1 MAPRGCPPAP
11 LGVPGAVGAGGGVPV
26 AWVRA
31 LPPVKSPLLDS
42 AQTVVLGRIKEFQ
55 LKVAAPGIE
64 ATFKVRWRDAALGP
78 SSWYR
83 RALGGHR
90 LHCERW
96 HVRLMRSD
104 RTEMV
109 SLPRSP
115 RVGLSCF
122 CLLSSPC
129 LRPVCACMCPLIQIN
144 PCAGSRDGGGS
155 GGQELPVT
163 TSRVASRVAR
173 MTNPIAV

>member
-31 LPPVKSPLLDS
+31 LPLVKSPLLNS

-129 LRPVCACMCPLIQIN
+129 LRSVCACMCPLIQIN

-163 TSRVASRVAR
+163 TSRVASSG
-173 MTNPIAV
+173 

>member
-31 LPPVKSPLLDS
+31 LPPVKSPLILLNS
-42 AQTVVLGRIKEFQ
+42 AQTVVLGRKKEFQ
-55 LKVAAPGIE
+55 LEVAAPGIE
-64 ATFKVRWRDAALGP
+64 ATFKVRWRDAALGL

-129 LRPVCACMCPLIQIN
+129 LRSVCACMCPLIQIN
-144 PCAGSRDGGGS
+144 PCAGARDGGGS
-155 GGQELPVT
+155 GGQELT
-163 TSRVASRVAR
+163 DHQSRSLQD
-173 MTNPIAV
+173 AVDSG